1 MGNKRSSVASLRRV
15 ICEAVNDAV
24 AESQLEAGF
33 AKALAPAIEAA
44 TEQLMDAIGMAA
56 ESKRVWASR
65 NKIANVTAAATGADR
80 IVIGVNH
87 GDA

>member
-1 MGNKRSSVASLRRV
+1 MVSMGNKRSSVASLRRV

-44 TEQLMDAIGMAA
+44 TE
-56 ESKRVWASR
+56 
-65 NKIANVTAAATGADR
+65 
-80 IVIGVNH
+80 
-87 GDA
+87 